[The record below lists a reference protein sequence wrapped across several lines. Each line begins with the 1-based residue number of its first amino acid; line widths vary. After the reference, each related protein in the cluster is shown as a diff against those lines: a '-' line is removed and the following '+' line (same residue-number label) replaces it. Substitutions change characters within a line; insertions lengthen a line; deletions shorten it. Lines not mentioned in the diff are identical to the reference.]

1 MKFCFLL
8 FLCLGFNISAQIAPF
23 VDFSGYFNTFY
34 KGNYRTLEFQ
44 RISSFQAGDSI
55 LPYIDGRG
63 NFKIYNGDKIEQ
75 ISIQQLTYKNSDYL
89 VAWKIGSS
97 IFSYDHGEKKMLTI
111 NGGDFI
117 VTDSLIVFQD
127 TRFKTLNV
135 YYRNEVFQLMQQTG
149 EMFMPDAIGENI
161 IGFKDNGDVYRIFWR
176 GKITELGGTSLG
188 IVFSASTDI
197 ICFNDMINKTF
208 SVFDEGEFVDVEQ
221 MFVKKYK
228 AGRGYI
234 LYEDQ
239 NGNLF
244 KYQLKEKI
252 NISNYSNGVWD
263 LKDDVFVWNENALFF
278 TNYLGEKIEISNY
291 TPKEFEIKNNLIAYR
306 NSIGGVNVFWNGKN
320 YTVTNQIDASFK
332 IFGKGVLVELMNSSF
347 IYFSEGNSFQN

>member
-1 MKFCFLL
+1 
-8 FLCLGFNISAQIAPF
+8 
-23 VDFSGYFNTFY
+23 
-34 KGNYRTLEFQ
+34 
-44 RISSFQAGDSI
+44 
-55 LPYIDGRG
+55 
-63 NFKIYNGDKIEQ
+63 
-75 ISIQQLTYKNSDYL
+75 
-89 VAWKIGSS
+89 
-97 IFSYDHGEKKMLTI
+97 
-111 NGGDFI
+111 
-117 VTDSLIVFQD
+117 
-127 TRFKTLNV
+127 
-135 YYRNEVFQLMQQTG
+135 MQQTG

-208 SVFDEGEFVDVEQ
+208 SVFDAGEFVDVEQ

-244 KYQLKEKI
+244 KYQQKEKI

-291 TPKEFEIKNNLIAYR
+291 SPKEFEIKNNLIAYR